1 MLESKLNSDIKAA
14 LVAKSEDLNYLR
26 YLKSLIQ
33 DYKINLQLDRLSF
46 LDDALVEKI
55 LSKELKKA
63 NDNLALYE
71 ANNNQVAILKTKEE
85 IKILNRFLPDQLT
98 EEQITEIID
107 EVIDGFKNDEHFSQ
121 GLVIK
126 MVIEKTANRAN
137 NKLVATLVE
146 KRLLK

>member
-1 MLESKLNSDIKAA
+1 MLESKLNSDIKEA

-126 MVIEKTANRAN
+126 MVIEKTANRAD

>member
-126 MVIEKTANRAN
+126 MVIEKTANRAD